1 MSRAVSD
8 GHIERLNRVSLRLS
22 GPRNNTSRSLRDR
35 SLIAIENYY
44 TVQRF
49 DLAQSTHGTCDVR
62 TRSIVETDSQNI
74 FILSQSLTLSL

>member
-8 GHIERLNRVSLRLS
+8 GHIDRMNRVSLRLS

-49 DLAQSTHGTCDVR
+49 DLAQNTG
-62 TRSIVETDSQNI
+62 I
-74 FILSQSLTLSL
+74 FVMLEL